1 MSALRILLSLILVV
15 VVAYPGVVIARHGIG
30 LLPVFFGDMARVGW
44 AGQFNL
50 DFMFMLLFS
59 ALWVAWRHRFSAAG
73 LALAALAFFGG
84 TPFLC
89 LYLLFNSSRCGGD
102 VRALLLGCR
111 QDDPHESGSRFRP
124 RCP

>member
-1 MSALRILLSLILVV
+1 MPALRLLLSLVLVV
-15 VVAYPGVVIARHGIG
+15 IVAYTGVVIARHGLG
-30 LLPVFFGDMARVGW
+30 LLPVFFGDIAQMGW

-73 LALAALAFFGG
+73 LALAVLAFFGG

-89 LYLLFNSSRCGGD
+89 VYLLFHGSRCGGD
-102 VRALLLGCR
+102 VPALLLGSRLHDRRDECNAGRGR
-111 QDDPHESGSRFRP
+111 QP
-124 RCP
+124 